1 MVRAYGSDDVQHVH
15 DTASGVAVVRIGRL
29 TWPLHDQAA
38 WATATATWRQVADI
52 ALWSWPRSTPAPRHP
67 PRHRTRRGA
76 STLPSMTWKEL
87 SGTDG
92 LITGVASGRRVMWI
106 VRLPAG
112 RVVRGDITINATT
125 STCHPPGRW
134 PGLPPRCSCCPLSRS
149 LLLCCWDCGLRP
161 ESPVQPPG

>member
-112 RVVRGDITINATT
+112 RVVRGDVTINAATANRPAAVADHLAYVRSVLLDGHEA
-125 STCHPPGRW
+125 STD
-134 PGLPPRCSCCPLSRS
+134 SAS
-149 LLLCCWDCGLRP
+149 LTEG
-161 ESPVQPPG
+161 V